1 MFRKSWISVV
11 LALTIAPVAAQAAP
25 PSAAPTQYAYSY
37 AVKFVCGYNP
47 SNLGYDAT
55 GGQAGENVVKFGN
68 YATDVNIY
76 NFNLYG
82 TASTTASIEKR
93 VLVLVRGGYPVGRE
107 PSVVDPNGYDF
118 ISLKSGQATMDDCN
132 RIAQILYGGVP
143 TPYPLTIGYLVIL
156 STLELDVTAVY
167 TSQNCSNWA
176 TSPYSLECLSTTGQ
190 FQGGNT
196 DIHVN
201 QVQGR
206 RLF

>member
-1 MFRKSWISVV
+1 MVRKPWILAA
-11 LALTIAPVAAQAAP
+11 LALAIAPVAAQAAP
-25 PSAAPTQYAYSY
+25 PQYAYSY

-47 SNLGYDAT
+47 SNLGYDVT

-76 NFNLYG
+76 NFNLYPL
-82 TASTTASIEKR
+82 TAPPTATIEKR
-93 VLVLVRGGYPVGRE
+93 FLMLVRGGYPVGRE
-107 PSVVDPNGYDF
+107 PSVVDPGGYDF
-118 ISLKSGQATMDDCN
+118 ISLKSSQATMDDCN

-143 TPYPLTIGYLVIL
+143 TPYPLTIGFLVIL
-156 STLELDVTAVY
+156 STHELDVTAVY

-176 TSPYSLECLSTTGQ
+176 TSPYSLECLSSTGQ

-206 RLF
+206 RLL